1 MMPEAHWTAVDAVTI
16 ALAAATVVLA
26 GVGVGAA
33 FVAWWGYRDIKAAT
47 MASARETLA
56 QAEADARK
64 IAEQVAASEIRAY
77 LDGLN
82 TPQPS
87 GAEDIS
93 TSYQEPPL

>member
-1 MMPEAHWTAVDAVTI
+1 MNAAWGQVEIVTAV
-16 ALAAATVVLA
+16 LGAAAIVLA
-26 GVGVGAA
+26 GVGIGIAILAA
-33 FVAWWGYRDIKAAT
+33 WGYRDIKAAT

-93 TSYQEPPL
+93 TSYQEPPP